1 MRKAKENQM
10 KGKRNSKA
18 KHTNCKIIYRKKYNK
33 KHKETLQNTKHCEKQ
48 QKPKVSKHKKS
59 RANGE
64 HMITQEHMKR
74 THKDD
79 PGISQTMCTTSK

>member
-1 MRKAKENQM
+1 M

-18 KHTNCKIIYRKKYNK
+18 KYTNCKIIYRKGYNK
-33 KHKETLQNTKHCEKQ
+33 KHRNITKHETLPKKQ

-59 RANGE
+59 RANGK

-79 PGISQTMCTTSK
+79 PGISQTMCTISK